1 MKKRVISISLLFIIA
16 IFLISTYNYPLRQSE
31 DVICKNI
38 MEKIPLGTS
47 FSEVFEQIGKERK
60 WVIDT
65 IFIGDGDFASG
76 YDMDGY
82 HKERF
87 SSITQGEMIT
97 VNIGKCTGFISRTDV
112 VANFRFDENYNLID
126 IEVIKYTDSL

>member
-65 IFIGDGDFASG
+65 IFIGDGDFVSG
-76 YDMDGY
+76 YDMDLSQRKVFINNSRRNDYCKYRKIYGL
-82 HKERF
+82 HIQNRR
-87 SSITQGEMIT
+87 SS
-97 VNIGKCTGFISRTDV
+97 K
-112 VANFRFDENYNLID
+112 L
-126 IEVIKYTDSL
+126 